1 MLSKVGIEGAC
12 EICGRPPGGPK
23 LCCARVGGSGGC
35 CCETGV
41 MVDKVVREDD
51 TDDTGDMETSLLISS
66 MSAMLMVGRLSWSD
80 DLDRSAAM
88 LVIEAAAG
96 AWGLNTKGPEDPT
109 TPQSP
114 PALLGP
120 STSAEA
126 MFSAIMAR
134 ISGVLG
140 VWVRPVPSFPG

>member
-1 MLSKVGIEGAC
+1 MN
-12 EICGRPPGGPK
+12 
-23 LCCARVGGSGGC
+23 
-35 CCETGV
+35 T
-41 MVDKVVREDD
+41 
-51 TDDTGDMETSLLISS
+51 
-66 MSAMLMVGRLSWSD
+66 WSD

-140 VWVRPVPSFPG
+140 VWVRPVNYAQRLLSPFKSTLFNKSKKPQQLLKKNLTWKFFKRLPQSK

>member
-1 MLSKVGIEGAC
+1 MN
-12 EICGRPPGGPK
+12 
-23 LCCARVGGSGGC
+23 
-35 CCETGV
+35 T
-41 MVDKVVREDD
+41 
-51 TDDTGDMETSLLISS
+51 
-66 MSAMLMVGRLSWSD
+66 WSD

-109 TPQSP
+109 TPQLP

-140 VWVRPVPSFPG
+140 VWVRPVNSYFSKRLVECERLRKKLCDEMFCFSLMHRQCSLH